1 MKEFSMKKEQIE
13 KLIDIIDSRIALF
26 NIDGENNY
34 ISDKLF
40 DILGFDEM
48 QSKYYLENEN
58 RLIEYLAEQSI
69 ESPDEDDKY
78 THFAGLIDKDE
89 KYVIIHLFK
98 CGAESFGFVIDKTAQ
113 VHKNIQTHEE
123 MLDVQKKS
131 RTDSL
136 TGLLNRSG
144 FEDTVNNSLKMQPQK
159 GILCICDMDN
169 FKLVND
175 TLGHPV
181 GDKVLK
187 QFAELLKE
195 SFSECG
201 VIGRIGGDEF
211 VIFISDD
218 LTSGELSKYLEEFV
232 CRVKDTFAKEYPDMK
247 LSSSIGASMADSEIN
262 DYISLYKSADAA
274 LYKVKQGGK
283 GDFTII

>member
-13 KLIDIIDSRIALF
+13 KLIDAIDSRIALF
-26 NIDGENNY
+26 NIDGKNNY

-40 DILGFDEM
+40 NILGFDEN
-48 QSKYYLENEN
+48 QSKYYLENEDKF
-58 RLIEYLAEQSI
+58 IEYLEEQSI
-69 ESPDEDDKY
+69 ESPDDDKY

-113 VHKNIQTHEE
+113 VHKNIQTHKK
-123 MLDVQKKS
+123 MLTVQKKS
-131 RTDSL
+131 RTDFL

-144 FEDTVNNSLKMQPQK
+144 FEDTVKNSLKMQPQK

-195 SFSECG
+195 SFSECA

-218 LTSGELSKYLEEFV
+218 LTSVELSERLEKFV
-232 CRVKDTFAKEYPDMK
+232 CKVRDAFEKEYPDMN
-247 LSSSIGASMADSEIN
+247 LSSSIGASMADSGIN
-262 DYISLYKSADAA
+262 DYISLYKSADSA
-274 LYKVKQGGK
+274 LYKVKQSGK
-283 GDFTII
+283 GGFTII